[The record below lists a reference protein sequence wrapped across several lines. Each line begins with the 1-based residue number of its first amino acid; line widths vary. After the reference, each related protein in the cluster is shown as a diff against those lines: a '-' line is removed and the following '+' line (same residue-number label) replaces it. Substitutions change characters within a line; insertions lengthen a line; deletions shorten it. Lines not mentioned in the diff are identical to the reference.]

1 MESLFET
8 LAAELEITVDYLFEE
23 FIINEDI
30 NLAEILT
37 TYVDSWGTV
46 TQNEHSAQNGVLLTS
61 RQEFSWVSLSQT
73 FWKCF
78 LPVNN

>member
-37 TYVDSWGTV
+37 TYVDG
-46 TQNEHSAQNGVLLTS
+46 
-61 RQEFSWVSLSQT
+61 
-73 FWKCF
+73 
-78 LPVNN
+78 

>member
-8 LAAELEITVDYLFEE
+8 LAAELEITVDYLLEE

-37 TYVDSWGTV
+37 TYVDG
-46 TQNEHSAQNGVLLTS
+46 
-61 RQEFSWVSLSQT
+61 
-73 FWKCF
+73 
-78 LPVNN
+78 